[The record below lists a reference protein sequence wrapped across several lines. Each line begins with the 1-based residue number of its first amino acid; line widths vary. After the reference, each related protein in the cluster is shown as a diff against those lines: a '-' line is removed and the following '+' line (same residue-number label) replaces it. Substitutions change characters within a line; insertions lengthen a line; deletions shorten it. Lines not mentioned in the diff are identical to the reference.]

1 MKPTLPAL
9 ALLETTHEFPGAYLF
24 KIIGSADQSIVARI
38 IAIFRQELAV
48 EVDPPFRV
56 RESAGGRHLSVT
68 VEPTVQS
75 AHQVLAIY
83 RRLSELEGI
92 VMLF

>member
-1 MKPTLPAL
+1 MKTTLPAL
-9 ALLETTHEFPGAYLF
+9 DLLETTHEFPGAYLF
-24 KIIGSADQSIVARI
+24 KIIGLADQTLVTRI
-38 IAIFRQELAV
+38 IGAFRQELTG

-56 RESAGGRHLSVT
+56 RESAGGRHLSVS

-75 AHQVLAIY
+75 AEQVLAIY
-83 RRLSELEGI
+83 RRLGEVQGI

>member
-1 MKPTLPAL
+1 MKPTLPAQD
-9 ALLETTHEFPGAYLF
+9 LLETTHAFPGVYVF
-24 KIIGSADQSIVARI
+24 KIIGSADDAIVARI
-38 IAIFRQELAV
+38 IAVFRQELTI

-56 RESAGGRHLSVT
+56 RESAGGRHLSVS

-75 AHQVLAIY
+75 AEQVLAIY
-83 RRLSELEGI
+83 RRLGEVQGI

>member
-1 MKPTLPAL
+1 MNPTLPAL
-9 ALLETTHEFPGAYLF
+9 ALLETTHAFPCAYLF
-24 KIIGSADQSIVARI
+24 KVIGNADESIVARI
-38 IAIFRQELAV
+38 IAIFRQELTI
-48 EVDPPFRV
+48 EIDPPFRV

-83 RRLSELEGI
+83 RRLGELQGV

>member
-9 ALLETTHEFPGAYLF
+9 ALLETTHAFPGAYLF

-48 EVDPPFRV
+48 DVDPPFRV
-56 RESAGGRHLSVT
+56 RQSSGGRHLAVT
-68 VEPTVQS
+68 VEPTVQT

-83 RRLSELEGI
+83 RRLSDVDGVL
-92 VMLF
+92 MLF